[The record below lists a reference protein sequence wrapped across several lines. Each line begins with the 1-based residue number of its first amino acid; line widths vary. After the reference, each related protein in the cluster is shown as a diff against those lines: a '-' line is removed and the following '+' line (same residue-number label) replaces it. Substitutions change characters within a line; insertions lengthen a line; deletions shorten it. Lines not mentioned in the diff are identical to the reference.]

1 MKALNKS
8 SEAIFAKLISGL
20 DVGRSHKLDN
30 APGTFLPV
38 HVERLSD
45 STYSVAHYV
54 EQGGDLMADPD
65 VVFYVPVEARYG
77 AATAG
82 SQVYPVEIT
91 QAPVG
96 IYNRYVEFDETG
108 QPARINARG
117 QADLTSFSNTWMRNI
132 RAQQMTGRQNMREQH
147 ELTGPGTDGLYRY
160 RGASIELSGIGT
172 RHWWAT
178 VRFRS
183 QEIDFE
189 AQSSDEALE
198 KAKEWID
205 SAPEFRGRHTPAPDD
220 YGRPYPRETHP
231 KDPFR
236 EARERYDS
244 YVLAALVR
252 FGMSSERASDLMRD
266 NEALLLMAYEHY
278 ADADHVADRLWRAA
292 GKPTK
297 HGTRSRYS
305 EEARPRHQRAMIS
318 SQDTAKAER
327 IIRSAAAAKFGRGRA
342 DLFFEHDQW
351 FATVGSR
358 SYSVVDAIPGVN
370 RLGIDFEP
378 LG

>member
-45 STYSVAHYV
+45 STYSVAHYF
-54 EQGGDLMADPD
+54 EQGGDMMADPD

-77 AATAG
+77 SATAG

-96 IYNRYVEFDETG
+96 IYRRYVEFDETG
-108 QPARINARG
+108 QPAHINARG
-117 QADLTSFSNTWMRNI
+117 QADLTSFANTWMRNI
-132 RAQQMTGRQNMREQH
+132 RAQQMTGRQNMREQN

-160 RGASIELSGIGT
+160 RGATIELSSAGT

-189 AQSSDEALE
+189 ARSSDEALE
-198 KAKEWID
+198 KAKEWIN

-220 YGRPYPRETHP
+220 YGKPYPREPSGDDNGDEVEVWIDASDNEAPWLAQHWYSGQG
-231 KDPFR
+231 DPLYALSSTGFPQPESTISWALSNAKKSENEQWAYIEKTYGKKGAQKLMAIDSQSR
-236 EARERYDS
+236 EARSLPNEKREDLEATDEIGRL
-244 YVLAALVR
+244 VWALQ
-252 FGMSSERASDLMRD
+252 
-266 NEALLLMAYEHY
+266 EAL
-278 ADADHVADRLWRAA
+278 DHGERISEEEGLSRQGVA
-292 GKPTK
+292 P
-297 HGTRSRYS
+297 GTR
-305 EEARPRHQRAMIS
+305 
-318 SQDTAKAER
+318 
-327 IIRSAAAAKFGRGRA
+327 
-342 DLFFEHDQW
+342 W
-351 FATVGSR
+351 
-358 SYSVVDAIPGVN
+358 
-370 RLGIDFEP
+370 
-378 LG
+378 